1 MNLPDARKVAEGWRK
16 ALIKFAGAPVG
27 NIGKIGQALVR
38 LDLEIDARDN
48 ATDELIGE
56 VRKVCNADN
65 GLRSVPLRDLKEKLK
80 NWDSEF
86 DRKAEDYDA
95 AAKPDN
101 AKNGLIDC
109 FVHGKGRD
117 AACRDCFLMDRC

>member
-27 NIGKIGQALVR
+27 KIGKIGQALVR

-48 ATDELIGE
+48 A
-56 VRKVCNADN
+56 K
-65 GLRSVPLRDLKEKLK
+65 S
-80 NWDSEF
+80 
-86 DRKAEDYDA
+86 
-95 AAKPDN
+95 
-101 AKNGLIDC
+101 GLIDC

-117 AACRDCFLMDRC
+117 AACRDCFLMDRG